1 MSYGI
6 FIIIFIFYFFKF
18 VSKTYGISK
27 NNFMNIYSIGI
38 LFIFLNFIF
47 NSTSGLIMLQILM
60 TLLAL
65 TYRSE
70 KDVQKI

>member
-1 MSYGI
+1 
-6 FIIIFIFYFFKF
+6 
-18 VSKTYGISK
+18 
-27 NNFMNIYSIGI
+27 MNIYSIGI

-70 KDVQKI
+70 KDVQKFSLYIFIFIILFSLYIV